1 MSKINKKSVTAIL
14 IISLCAFFMVSPQIY
29 KHALIVSNDWV
40 FHMNRFYDT
49 AMQLKMARLIIS
61 NPSTVLA
68 NREES
73 SMPFMEPTLPIY
85 MDCYF

>member
-49 AMQLKMARLIIS
+49 AMQLK
-61 NPSTVLA
+61 NGTF
-68 NREES
+68 NYFES
-73 SMPFMEPTLPIY
+73 IY
-85 MDCYF
+85 GFIQ